1 MMIKRQLDV
10 VVISDVHLGTY
21 GSHAKELNQYLK
33 SIDPKKIILNG
44 DIIDIWSYK
53 KNYFPK
59 AHLNVIKQIVKMA
72 SRGVEVYYITG
83 NHDDLL
89 RKFSDFNLAN
99 LYLVDKLVL
108 NMKDQKAW
116 IFHGDVFDLSMKH
129 TTKLAKLGGKA
140 YDYLIVLN
148 RYVNLLLKKLGKP
161 PYSFSKKIKDSVK
174 RAVKYV
180 SDFELT
186 AAELAID
193 KKYDYVICGHIHQ
206 PQKRIIRT
214 DKGEVMYLN
223 SGDWVENLTALEF
236 GNNEWRIY
244 QYDEEEYAVQETID
258 TEPEL
263 TEEISIRMEWQ
274 MLEIHTN

>member
-1 MMIKRQLDV
+1 MIKRQLDV

-44 DIIDIWSYK
+44 DIIDIWSYN

-59 AHLNVIKQIVKMA
+59 SHLNVIKQIVKMA
-72 SRGVEVYYITG
+72 SNGVEVYYITG

-108 NMKDQKAW
+108 KIKDKRAW
-116 IFHGDVFDLSMKH
+116 IFHGDVFDISMKH

-140 YDYLIVLN
+140 YDYLILLN
-148 RYVNLLLKKLGKP
+148 RYVNALLKRFGRQ

-193 KKYDYVICGHIHQ
+193 KNYDYVICGHIHQ

-214 DKGEVMYLN
+214 DKGNVMYMN

-236 GNNEWRIY
+236 YNEEWHVFHYTEHEALITEFT
-244 QYDEEEYAVQETID
+244 DIDLEESS
-258 TEPEL
+258 
-263 TEEISIRMEWQ
+263 EIRLRME
-274 MLEIHTN
+274 LEILEIQTH